1 MDDFLTGL
9 KDLVMDKFIGPAGG
23 IINRLWDLLKK
34 VFNLKDDWL
43 HNLWIN
49 TNGLSGKI
57 LSFILAPLYI
67 IALLLAFVIFV
78 GSVVVVGVV
87 AAAVAIAVAI
97 VIIVIRLVLELFKG
111 LGKGASYTG
120 TKIVNGAENV
130 KTAYNNK
137 IYIPLNEVPEKVVT
151 AVNEAK
157 ANLADPSA
165 DTTPTADSL
174 HISTLLNYLPI
185 IVLVIILLI
194 GFVSWDLMTGNWP
207 IIVTL
212 LLTFIYVVYMNYLT
226 PSKFIELKD
235 GEQTIL
241 PSPPDENL
249 PKGDNADVF
258 IRVAVPLFL
267 IILGLGFGFGSI
279 SASDP
284 NKVSNYDLT
293 RSMIIFGSMFLV
305 GGVIYFIFQQ
315 FWNDTKSLSDYIHY
329 VVLSFIIGILLIVRG
344 NEINKDMDKVK
355 DDPLLSAENKT
366 KFAETSADLLL
377 GFGLFFQIAFF
388 MAVGYFV
395 WRNSKNEDE
404 DGLRLF
410 MISLLLIVIGIPASI
425 FMAASQKNTGI
436 AGAQDLTKYGQKVY
450 LVHGI
455 IWFIVLG
462 GLLLTLF
469 GQTKQSA
476 VHSVLKYV
484 MPIIVVLGGYF
495 VFPIVFQT
503 TMLKE
508 PTKDEILNMD
518 AKGDGEFAK
527 SGYYQQLR
535 AEVIKDLQKK
545 DPNTDPTAEPQ
556 KLTDAIQERLDED
569 KKKSYTPT
577 SALLWIF
584 SVISVIIVTIMAMAF
599 KSRIDLGDK
608 DKNTVNQ
615 YTNIDDDVKTK
626 IIEDK
631 MLSDDWDKILSS
643 NNNDNFFA
651 TLKIRLAKW
660 FSFVPFLSVIL
671 IIMWVSVL
679 FTNVTT
685 SQKTRDW
692 IASKFTGDMFPRVKE
707 LIDTFF
713 IVIIVG
719 LLLCGIL
726 LLPMV
731 KEMNVGGL
739 DSILKF
745 AESVQVWQF
754 KQNDDTSGSVN
765 KGVIGALIVFLLLF
779 GGGLSWWW
787 DYLRVEKPTKEKD
800 TGTTLPIVPE
810 NWGWAIAFVALFA
823 ICAMPTG
830 YHMWAGM
837 NEDFEK
843 ENVIKKIVRLLL
855 TTIYLVPWLII
866 VLFRAGIYGIGSL
879 TGIPEFINKRNEEL
893 GKLKFWNWNA
903 GVIDLRMFPTDDK
916 PPTPASVTSV
926 HQNAASAAAAASAAS
941 ASTTPAEPTGI
952 SETKVGAIGKL
963 IKVLL
968 LTIFFVILILAVVYY
983 VYKIDAEFVNKG
995 ADADTVASGGIMANL
1010 NSPTAH
1016 TIYVLIAI
1024 VAVAGGVAALRE
1036 KFKTANNNKTPENYL
1051 FDDMKTEDEQKPL
1064 RQLAF
1069 GATHL
1074 VYVILMV
1081 IVWIY
1086 DREKDDKERMSVTG
1100 MTVLGIAILFFH
1112 YGLEFIDTLNPSK
1125 TIGGTESKPSVADL
1139 FKNIRFIINTVFFI
1153 ILCTL
1158 AYYKQHGV
1166 MVVLILAMFIFHLT
1180 KSVVGLKI
1188 LKLLWL
1194 GILFIPCL
1202 FLDMLTSSQSVVG
1215 DTTRPIWIIVAI
1227 ELLLIAILY
1236 GGPYL
1241 LNYIGASA
1249 SQIVAAPVSL
1259 KQKYDTNL
1267 NTQSP
1272 QIFIYHNTGID
1283 RTPEDKAANCPVEEK
1298 VRYSYSISGWFFLN
1312 NAVSSSNTDLEIFDF
1327 GGVPRMTYNKSTTE
1341 LNLWCKTLDM
1351 SGNPRPSET
1360 LIYNSRANYNTI
1372 IKGADKNKQDQIRM
1386 MVDNDEELDVSI
1398 PLQKW
1403 NYFVVNYNGK
1413 TMDVFMNNRLLV
1425 RSDFIMPD
1433 IAMKPIT
1440 VGDTNNNKG
1449 LNGTI
1454 CNFAFHKVPLTKEQ
1468 MRWTYNMLKSQN
1480 PPMIGM
1486 KTIVDEAKEA
1496 GTTTIYSK

>member
-1 MDDFLTGL
+1 M
-9 KDLVMDKFIGPAGG
+9 
-23 IINRLWDLLKK
+23 
-34 VFNLKDDWL
+34 
-43 HNLWIN
+43 
-49 TNGLSGKI
+49 S
-57 LSFILAPLYI
+57 
-67 IALLLAFVIFV
+67 
-78 GSVVVVGVV
+78 
-87 AAAVAIAVAI
+87 AAAASAISAA
-97 VIIVIRLVLELFKG
+97 
-111 LGKGASYTG
+111 
-120 TKIVNGAENV
+120 
-130 KTAYNNK
+130 TAAAANTINK
-137 IYIPLNEVPEKVVT
+137 IDSEEGKKEYN
-151 AVNEAK
+151 AVETVQEAF
-157 ANLADPSA
+157 
-165 DTTPTADSL
+165 
-174 HISTLLNYLPI
+174 HIKKLLDYLPI
-185 IVLVIILLI
+185 IVLVLIVFISIVSSDLLKDNWHVFATLVI
-194 GFVSWDLMTGNWP
+194 AFVS
-207 IIVTL
+207 VS
-212 LLTFIYVVYMNYLT
+212 FIHYFG
-226 PSKFIELKD
+226 PSKMLELEKSVTPPTFMPKLAN
-235 GEQTIL
+235 TIDF
-241 PSPPDENL
+241 SNL
-249 PKGDNADVF
+249 NNFYYG
-258 IRVAVPLFL
+258 IGIAV
-267 IILGLGFGFGSI
+267 LGFGIALGFSSIHVSRRSTDYDPSSGLITVGSLLLIPGFFYFLLIAFKYIPVI
-279 SASDP
+279 SEKIPFVKTFTPSNIPLFILFIIAGIPLVVRGSEMKNDLDSKLKDDKFASDE
-284 NKVSNYDLT
+284 Y
-293 RSMIIFGSMFLV
+293 
-305 GGVIYFIFQQ
+305 
-315 FWNDTKSLSDYIHY
+315 
-329 VVLSFIIGILLIVRG
+329 
-344 NEINKDMDKVK
+344 
-355 DDPLLSAENKT
+355 KT
-366 KFAETSADLLL
+366 SIANTSADAML
-377 GFGLFFQIAFF
+377 GIGLFFQIAVFIAIGYCLWSLVSEGKLTDMTPRQVGSALILFF
-388 MAVGYFV
+388 VLIILCATFF
-395 WRNSKNEDE
+395 SKSLGGLGFEKSSEQKEKGPTYEDKA
-404 DGLRLF
+404 F
-410 MISLLLIVIGIPASI
+410 
-425 FMAASQKNTGI
+425 
-436 AGAQDLTKYGQKVY
+436 

-455 IWFIVLG
+455 IYMIACIVYCLI
-462 GLLLTLF
+462 LF
-469 GQTKQSA
+469 GQAERLIVFTGTLVFLPIALFIFVLISWGFVDQEANKTVDINVIKNDKDSVYSKRLRQEAIKEVQKNSPNTFANTEKFDEAVDKSIEERLQKMGDQTKSPVKA
-476 VHSVLKYV
+476 VVGVSSFVSII
-484 MPIIVVLGGYF
+484 IIV
-495 VFPIVFQT
+495 
-503 TMLKE
+503 
-508 PTKDEILNMD
+508 
-518 AKGDGEFAK
+518 
-527 SGYYQQLR
+527 
-535 AEVIKDLQKK
+535 
-545 DPNTDPTAEPQ
+545 
-556 KLTDAIQERLDED
+556 
-569 KKKSYTPT
+569 
-577 SALLWIF
+577 F
-584 SVISVIIVTIMAMAF
+584 SIIVYIARLWFMD
-599 KSRIDLGDK
+599 SDE
-608 DKNTVNQ
+608 
-615 YTNIDDDVKTK
+615 IDDDIKDK
-626 IIEDK
+626 IKADK
-631 MLSDDWDKILSS
+631 MLSTDWDKILTEIDE
-643 NNNDNFFA
+643 NNFFD
-651 TLKIRLAKW
+651 KIELRFVKW
-660 FSFVPFLSVIL
+660 FSLIPFLSVIL
-671 IIMWVSVL
+671 IILWVSVL
-679 FTNVTT
+679 FTRVTT
-685 SQKTRDW
+685 SPKTSDW
-692 IASKFTGDMFPRVKE
+692 IAGKFSGDMFPRVKE
-707 LIDTFF
+707 LIDAFF
-713 IVIIVG
+713 IVVIVG
-719 LLLCGIL
+719 LSLCAIL

-739 DSILKF
+739 ESILKF

-754 KQNDDTSGSVN
+754 KQNDTNPTQGGWM
-765 KGVIGALIVFLLLF
+765 GVLVFIAVF
-779 GGGLSWWW
+779 VIGLSWWW
-787 DYLRVEKPTKEKD
+787 DYLVRIKPAEETK
-800 TGTTLPIVPE
+800 TGATLPVIPD
-810 NWGWAIAFVALFA
+810 NWGWAIAFVVLLA
-823 ICAMPTG
+823 ICAIPTG
-830 YHMWAGM
+830 YHIFSDGIH
-837 NEDFEK
+837 EDFEK
-843 ENVIKKIVRLLL
+843 EFWVKRWLRQLL
-855 TTIYLVPWLII
+855 TIVYLVPWLII
-866 VLFRAGIYGIGSL
+866 VLLRAGIYSIVSL
-879 TGIPEFINKRNEEL
+879 TGIPEFIIKRNEEL

-903 GVIDLRMFPTDDK
+903 GDIDLRMFPTDNT

-926 HQNAASAAAAASAAS
+926 HRDAAATASATPGASD
-941 ASTTPAEPTGI
+941 TTAGI

-968 LTIFFVILILAVVYY
+968 LTISFVILILAVVYY
-983 VYKIDAEFVNKG
+983 VYKIDAEFANKG

-1069 GATHL
+1069 GATHI

-1180 KSVVGLKI
+1180 KSVIGLKI

-1298 VRYSYSISGWFFLN
+1298 VRYNYSISGWFFLN
-1312 NAVSSSNTDLEIFDF
+1312 NAVLSSNGDLEIFDF

-1341 LNLWCKTLDM
+1341 FKLWCNTLDVTGTTPL
-1351 SGNPRPSET
+1351 STST

-1372 IKGADKNKQDQIRM
+1372 IAGKIKERKERIDQIRM
-1386 MVDNDEELDVSI
+1386 MVDNDEELDISI

-1413 TMDVFMNNRLLV
+1413 TMDFFINNRLLAQ
-1425 RSDFIMPD
+1425 SDFIMPD

-1440 VGDTNNNKG
+1440 VGDTSDNKG
-1449 LNGTI
+1449 LNGSI